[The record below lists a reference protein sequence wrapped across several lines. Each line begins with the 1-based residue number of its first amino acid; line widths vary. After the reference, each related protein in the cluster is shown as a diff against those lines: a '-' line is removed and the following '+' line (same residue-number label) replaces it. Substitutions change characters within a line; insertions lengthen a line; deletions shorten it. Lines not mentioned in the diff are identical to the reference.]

1 MRILGVCALALVLG
15 FPASNA
21 FATDWAPFPDLKPL
35 VGVGYTHDD
44 GGALIV
50 VCNPTQKLM
59 SYVLREPRANWH
71 TGDTMKV
78 QTRADDGSQMQPS
91 TGQVI
96 GPQEIVVGEE
106 STWDLSI
113 MGKGAKFFFTGV
125 GGYARVWPVSNFK
138 EATTLALQACGDHW

>member
-1 MRILGVCALALVLG
+1 MQIARTCAFALMLAL
-15 FPASNA
+15 PASNA
-21 FATDWAPFPDLKPL
+21 FADDWVPWPDLSPF
-35 VGVGYTHDD
+35 VGAGYKHDD

-50 VCNPTQKLM
+50 ICNPSKKLM
-59 SYVLREPRANWH
+59 SYLLREPRASWH
-71 TGDTMKV
+71 KGDSMKV

-96 GPQEIVVGEE
+96 GPQVIVVGEE

-113 MGKGAKFFFTGV
+113 MGKGTQFFFTGV

-138 EATTLALQACGDHW
+138 QATTPVLEACGDHW